1 MPDGM
6 DNNIVMVDKQYL
18 IDTNKKILT
27 RHKLKH
33 NVNVWVETTKSIDQ
47 IIPTVNG
54 VGNSG
59 NRMEDLV
66 EKAACMMA
74 LIAWAQPFFD
84 GNRRTGIVVTVK
96 FLRDNGY
103 DLNIDPEDEN
113 LELRGML
120 SEIKKHAAGLE
131 PRILKQMSFYI
142 SKRMKMYESRR

>member
-1 MPDGM
+1 MM
-6 DNNIVMVDKQYL
+6 DKQYL

-27 RHKLKH
+27 RHKLTH
-33 NVNVWVETTKSIDQ
+33 DVNVWAETTESIEQ

-59 NRMEDLV
+59 NRREDLV
-66 EKAACMMA
+66 EKAAYMMA
-74 LIAWAQPFFD
+74 LITWAQPFFD
-84 GNRRTGIVVTVK
+84 GNRRTGIVVTIK

-113 LELRGML
+113 LELRHML

-131 PRILKQMSFYI
+131 FGILKQMSFYI
-142 SKRMKMYESRR
+142 SKRMKVYESRR